1 MEIEIVRKSIRN
13 FLNNKPRNTVEISSW
28 LSQMNIS
35 LNLDL
40 AKFLEADEFIVR
52 IGEVRNSG
60 VIDPSYSLSEWAT
73 MDWTDYHGRK
83 SEIN

>member
-13 FLNNKPRNTVEISSW
+13 FLNNKPRKTAEISSW

-40 AKFLEADEFIVR
+40 AKFLEADDFIVR

-60 VIDPSYSLSEWAT
+60 VIDPSHSLSEWAT
-73 MDWTDYHGRK
+73 MDWTDHHGRK

>member
-1 MEIEIVRKSIRN
+1 
-13 FLNNKPRNTVEISSW
+13 
-28 LSQMNIS
+28 MNIS

-40 AKFLEADEFIVR
+40 AKFLEADDFIVR

-60 VIDPSYSLSEWAT
+60 VIDPSHSLSEWAT
-73 MDWTDYHGRK
+73 MDWTDHHGRK